1 MGRREII
8 KTILKYHNVINDRK
22 SDLLDIG
29 CGTGIN
35 LKVFQEHMHSFGCDL
50 SDDAIYYCQ
59 KRNLRRVVKSH
70 AAELPFKD
78 QKFCLVTLLD
88 VLYHR
93 NVQSDAQVLREAHR
107 VLKNHGY
114 LMITDSA
121 FNFLMSQHDLA
132 AHARERYTKR
142 KLIKK
147 LNENGFLILKL
158 SYFNFFL
165 FPVVLSVRIFER
177 LTWIKNKKPGSNLKP
192 VNDMLN
198 RILIYILRIEASLI
212 RNLNFPFGSS
222 LLCLAKKIPQK
233 NRSLP

>member
-1 MGRREII
+1 
-8 KTILKYHNVINDRK
+8 
-22 SDLLDIG
+22 
-29 CGTGIN
+29 
-35 LKVFQEHMHSFGCDL
+35 
-50 SDDAIYYCQ
+50 
-59 KRNLRRVVKSH
+59 
-70 AAELPFKD
+70 
-78 QKFCLVTLLD
+78 
-88 VLYHR
+88 
-93 NVQSDAQVLREAHR
+93 
-107 VLKNHGY
+107 
-114 LMITDSA
+114 MITDSA